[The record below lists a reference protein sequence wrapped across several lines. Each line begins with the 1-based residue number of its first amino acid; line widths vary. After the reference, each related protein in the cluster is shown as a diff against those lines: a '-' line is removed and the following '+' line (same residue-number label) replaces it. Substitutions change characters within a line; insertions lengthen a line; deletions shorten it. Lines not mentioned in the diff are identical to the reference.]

1 MKLDPARW
9 PQSLV
14 GAVLVLVMGLLLVLG
29 FTGAL
34 HGVVGGTLVA
44 AGFGT
49 VGAIIWRADG
59 VAWLDTASWTVPLFL
74 LVAVAWLTLP
84 EVPYLIAGFLAA
96 AWLVSFI
103 FWWLPVR
110 WWYRWVLRK
119 DPPHGSA

>member
-1 MKLDPARW
+1 M
-9 PQSLV
+9 
-14 GAVLVLVMGLLLVLG
+14 LLVLG
-29 FTGAL
+29 LTGAL

-110 WWYRWVLRK
+110 WWYRWVPRK

>member
-29 FTGAL
+29 LTGAL

-103 FWWLPVR
+103 FW
-110 WWYRWVLRK
+110 
-119 DPPHGSA
+119 